1 MSTVSSLVACAW
13 LQTVKAVL
21 WSFLGLR
28 ARSDLDRDARQ
39 LKPLQVMAVGL
50 AGVFGLVGGLA
61 VLVHWIVPV

>member
-1 MSTVSSLVACAW
+1 MSSLVARAW

-39 LKPLQVMAVGL
+39 LKPLQVIAVGL
-50 AGVFGLVGGLA
+50 AGVFVFVGALA